1 LALTGGDVRK
11 GEITERSP
19 LRLHRRLI
27 ICNYT
32 DLGGRLRSRDQLPWA
47 LVLRAA
53 AYAGLTTGSV
63 QMIRVTTGA
72 DDTRVVFR
80 EVLHANDNVIDR
92 FDFVVTIDFPP
103 VSTKLGA
110 WLLSRHGFADG

>member
-1 LALTGGDVRK
+1 
-11 GEITERSP
+11 
-19 LRLHRRLI
+19 
-27 ICNYT
+27 
-32 DLGGRLRSRDQLPWA
+32 
-47 LVLRAA
+47 
-53 AYAGLTTGSV
+53 
-63 QMIRVTTGA
+63 MIRVTTGA